1 MSSSTKTAQMINCNF
16 AHTFLTD
23 CTSDCFFLIQGS
35 IKLFKNDSR
44 VFLMKIIAKPIS
56 KVAYHGLETNINFHS
71 VSSKTALNNIFL
83 AVYLT

>member
-1 MSSSTKTAQMINCNF
+1 
-16 AHTFLTD
+16 
-23 CTSDCFFLIQGS
+23 
-35 IKLFKNDSR
+35 
-44 VFLMKIIAKPIS
+44 MKIIAKPIS